1 VTPDAR
7 WATFDCYG
15 TLVDWESGIART
27 LADLWPD
34 ADAGELLAA
43 YHDIEPTVQREEP
56 GLSYRE
62 VMARCLRGLAA
73 LEGLHLDDGDVGAL
87 GDSLPDWP
95 FFPEVPGELGR
106 LRAEG
111 WRLGILSNTDPDLLA
126 ASIAAMG
133 VKIDLSITAGA
144 IGSYKPAVRH
154 WERFFDESGAD
165 RGRYVHI
172 AQSAFHD
179 LAPCA
184 ELDLPAVWI
193 NRLGESSALPRA
205 GEVPDLVG
213 LAEVLGGI
221 VPSE

>member
-1 VTPDAR
+1 
-7 WATFDCYG
+7 
-15 TLVDWESGIART
+15 VDWESGIAGT

-62 VMARCLRGLAA
+62 VMGRCLRGLAS

-87 GDSLPDWP
+87 GDSLPEWP
-95 FFPEVPGELGR
+95 FFPEAPSELGR
-106 LRAEG
+106 LRVEG

-133 VKIDLSITAGA
+133 VEIDLAITAGA

-154 WERFFDESGAD
+154 WERFFAESGAD
-165 RGRYVHI
+165 RQRYVHV

-179 LAPCA
+179 VAPCA
-184 ELDLPAVWI
+184 ELGLPAVWI
-193 NRLGESSALPRA
+193 NRLGESSPLPRA
-205 GEVPDLVG
+205 AELRDLVG
-213 LAEVLGGI
+213 LGEVLGSI
-221 VPSE
+221 VPA